1 MSRSVRL
8 YLEDIKQSIVKIQ
21 KYTSNASLVSFLKD
35 EKSVDAVVRN
45 LSVIGE
51 AAGKIPAEFK
61 SDNQEIAW
69 KEIAGMRNK
78 IIHDYFGVDLEIL
91 WKTINEDLPVLK
103 KQIKKLLKEERR

>member
-21 KYTSNASLVSFLKD
+21 KYTFNVSLASFLKD

-51 AAGKIPAEFK
+51 AAGKIPVEFK

-91 WKTINEDLPVLK
+91 WKTIKEDLPVLK
-103 KQIKKLLKEERR
+103 KQIAKLLKK